1 MAAHEDHGPVDVDSS
16 NASSGRL
23 RGKVTAPGVSDAPV
37 GPDDIERAAERVV
50 GHVRRTPVIEYDGL
64 WLKLE
69 LLQHAGSFKAREA
82 FNRILSESAIPS
94 AGVIAA
100 SGGNHG
106 AAVAY
111 AASQLGITAEI
122 MIPSTSPLVKRALIE
137 RHGARAVVVEGYY
150 DDAQHAAEQ
159 RQTRTGALDAPSV
172 RSSRDG
178 CRAGHD
184 ESRARGTTRT
194 PRYPRRGERGWRLHR
209 RAGSLVSRR
218 VRVVSVEPETSQCLR
233 AALQAGTPTDV
244 SVAGIAADS
253 LGARQLGRVR
263 GDLRHFVDEA
273 VVVTDDAIRDTQ
285 RAIWDD
291 LRLISEPGGAT
302 ALAAIRTGAYRPA
315 HNERVAVA
323 LCGSNSTPPRSC
335 PDPNSWLNPPPIMEA
350 DGVGGLRPSLSSPL
364 EVSMLVEEL
373 ANRSPA
379 ERRRGR
385 PTVSVTRPSR
395 SAVAIVRLPEM
406 SGGPSKGTAVN
417 GLEYCGMIAAP
428 DPPLSS
434 GESGRC
440 RHKHLPGKRR
450 RGVVGYLPAA
460 SST

>member
-69 LLQHAGSFKAREA
+69 LLQHAGSFKARGA

-159 RQTRTGALDAPSV
+159 RQTRTGALMLHPFDHPATV
-172 RSSRDG
+172 AGQGTMSRELEEQLGHLDTLVVASG
-178 CRAGHD
+178 GGGFTAGQAAWFRD
-184 ESRARGTTRT
+184 
-194 PRYPRRGERGWRLHR
+194 
-209 RAGSLVSRR
+209 R

-253 LGARQLGRVR
+253 LGARQLGRVSV
-263 GDLRHFVDEA
+263 GD
-273 VVVTDDAIRDTQ
+273 
-285 RAIWDD
+285 RAT
-291 LRLISEPGGAT
+291 L
-302 ALAAIRTGAYRPA
+302 
-315 HNERVAVA
+315 
-323 LCGSNSTPPRSC
+323 
-335 PDPNSWLNPPPIMEA
+335 
-350 DGVGGLRPSLSSPL
+350 
-364 EVSMLVEEL
+364 
-373 ANRSPA
+373 
-379 ERRRGR
+379 RRRGR
-385 PTVSVTRPSR
+385 R
-395 SAVAIVRLPEM
+395 
-406 SGGPSKGTAVN
+406 
-417 GLEYCGMIAAP
+417 
-428 DPPLSS
+428 
-434 GESGRC
+434 
-440 RHKHLPGKRR
+440 RHRR
-450 RGVVGYLPAA
+450 RRFATRNAPSGTT
-460 SST
+460 SD